1 MVAAELRA
9 EPSLLGIGPTTG
21 DEGSGMGVGV
31 ATDLGGSS
39 GVLLQATSRAATAL
53 DTVATSQK
61 RRGAAVKGSCLM
73 VRKV

>member
-9 EPSLLGIGPTTG
+9 EPSLLGMGPMMG

-31 ATDLGGSS
+31 ATGFGAST
-39 GVLLQATSRAATAL
+39 GVLWHAASNAAAAL
-53 DTVATSQK
+53 DTRAVSQK

-73 VRKV
+73 GMVA